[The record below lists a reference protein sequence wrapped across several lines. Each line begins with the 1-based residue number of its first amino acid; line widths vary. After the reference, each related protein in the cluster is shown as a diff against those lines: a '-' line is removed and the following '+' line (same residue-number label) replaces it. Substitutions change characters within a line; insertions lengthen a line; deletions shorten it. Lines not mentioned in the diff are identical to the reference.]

1 MWRIKYEKRA
11 QKDLDKLK
19 YANLLKSA
27 QRLIEIIRG
36 NPFEPKFEKLSGD
49 LDGLFSRRINLK
61 HRLLYKAIKKTSW
74 LLLSRCGATMTID
87 FVSESCWKRSDVEKY
102 MQEQSG
108 KNGK

>member
-19 YANLLKSA
+19 CANLLENA
-27 QRLIEIIRG
+27 QRLIEIIRR

-61 HRLLYKAIKKTSW
+61 HRLLYKVIKKDKLVIVISMW
-74 LLLSRCGATMTID
+74 SHYGD
-87 FVSESCWKRSDVEKY
+87 
-102 MQEQSG
+102 
-108 KNGK
+108 